1 MFIDETAISTHM
13 IRRHGHGLSGDRVV
27 DHETLGSWNTHALIA
42 AIRPTGWSAAMV
54 LKGVAD
60 ADAFAT
66 DLEECVVPT
75 LKPDE
80 IVVLDNVSSRHDG
93 RIRPLIQSTGAKLYD
108 LPPHS
113 PDWAPI
119 ENAFS
124 VWKAGLNRLGAKT
137 FAEPVRT
144 VGQLLDSTPAEDG
157 RNCFAHCGYA

>member
-13 IRRHGHGLSGDRVV
+13 IRRHGRGLSGDRVV

-119 ENAFS
+119 DFGEIGDAAS
-124 VWKAGLNRLGAKT
+124 AWRLREGEAP
-137 FAEPVRT
+137 AEPLVP
-144 VGQLLDSTPAEDG
+144 DSVHSKN
-157 RNCFAHCGYA
+157 RQ